1 MRFTFFKF
9 FLIPAVAAAAALA
22 THTANAAETTLN
34 VPFSFSAM
42 GKAFPAGS
50 YTVEED
56 MNQDFVTLRL
66 RDGSKSVCSVV
77 GPGDPDENDHH
88 VRLRFNVSGDDYV
101 LDRIQYGSKVTS
113 HMNKSYKHSR
123 ERIVTGE

>member
-1 MRFTFFKF
+1 MRSTFFKL
-9 FLIPAVAAAAALA
+9 FLVPAVAAAAALV
-22 THTANAAETTLN
+22 TPTANAEATLN

-56 MNQDFVTLRL
+56 LNENFVTLRL
-66 RDGSKSVCSVV
+66 RDGSKAVCTVL
-77 GPGDPDENDHH
+77 GPGDTDRSDRH
-88 VRLRFNVSGDDYV
+88 VLLRFSVSGDDHV

-113 HMNKSYKHSR
+113 HMNKSYRHSQ
-123 ERIVTGE
+123 ERIIAGQ